1 METIEY
7 VQPNKIGYIELSKEE
22 KKIIKKTMKHSVNPD
37 ILTILF
43 FSRSS
48 FRHDLP
54 LLILSPIVLA
64 VTVNKIDRIEWIV
77 LFVIYCAYILCMVML
92 YIQPKKVEYTASAY
106 GTVVKKEIVPQKVIK
121 GIKYTYKKFSNDTPV
136 TSKPVT
142 EQEFYYLT
150 VKLADGRYVRYVN
163 CLRED
168 FISVSE
174 GDKVLAVCYGFN
186 EIKGYL
192 I

>member
-1 METIEY
+1 MGTIEY

-37 ILTILF
+37 ISTMLF
-43 FSRSS
+43 FSEKNVR
-48 FRHDLP
+48 RGLP
-54 LLILSPIVLA
+54 LSIFFPVFLA

-77 LFVIYCAYILCMVML
+77 LFMIYCAYILCMVML

-106 GTVVKKEIVPQKVIK
+106 GTAVKKEIVPQKVIK

-136 TSKPVT
+136 TSKPTV

-150 VKLADGRYVRYVN
+150 LQLDNGKYVRYVN
-163 CLRED
+163 CLRKD
-168 FISVSE
+168 FVSVSE

>member
-1 METIEY
+1 MGTIKY
-7 VQPNKIGYIELSKEE
+7 VQPNEIGYIELSKEE

-37 ILTILF
+37 ILTRFF
-43 FSRSS
+43 FSGNRV
-48 FRHDLP
+48 RRDLP
-54 LLILSPIVLA
+54 LLILFPIVLA
-64 VTVNKIDRIEWIV
+64 VAVNKIDRIEWIV
-77 LFVIYCAYILCMVML
+77 LFVTYCACILCMVML

-121 GIKYTYKKFSNDTPV
+121 GIKYTYKRFSNDTPA

-150 VKLADGRYVRYVN
+150 LKLADEKYVRYVN
-163 CLRED
+163 CLHED

>member
-1 METIEY
+1 MGTIEY

-48 FRHDLP
+48 FRRGLP
-54 LLILSPIVLA
+54 LSILFPIFLA

-92 YIQPKKVEYTASAY
+92 YIQPKKVEYTASAH
-106 GTVVKKEIVPQKVIK
+106 GTVVQKDIIKQRVIVGKKYRYRRYFPE
-121 GIKYTYKKFSNDTPV
+121 TPH
-136 TSKPVT
+136 TDKPTV

-150 VKLADGRYVRYVN
+150 LQLIDGRYVRYVN

-168 FISVSE
+168 FVSVSE
-174 GDKVLAVCYGFN
+174 GDTVLAVCYGFN
-186 EIKGYL
+186 EIKGYV